1 MRYGVVLPGGTASR
15 QLAQAEAAERAGWD
29 AVFVWET
36 GYGVDPWSLL
46 SAMAVRTDRV
56 RLGTLLTPAPWRRPW
71 KLASQIAT
79 LDQLSSGRA
88 IVTLGLGAVSDD
100 LPSTGETTDLRER
113 AGRLDETIDLLRT
126 LWAGGIEHHGT
137 YFDVVCPGWLVEA
150 AAPVQQA
157 IPIWVAGAWP
167 RPRSM
172 QRALRCDGVVAE
184 WHLGRPTICTEER
197 PRISGTSA
205 DGSVST
211 AATSRWTSSAR
222 ARRRPRTRRLQLPTW
237 PRGAR
242 LAARGGW
249 RHGGGRPRAPKI
261 GSVPWTPGWL
271 PVPRPRE

>member
-46 SAMAVRTDRV
+46 SAMAVRTQQV

-113 AGRLDETIDLLRT
+113 AARLDETIDLLRT

-184 WHLGRPTICTEER
+184 WHLGR
-197 PRISGTSA
+197 A
-205 DGSVST
+205 ND
-211 AATSRWTSSAR
+211 
-222 ARRRPRTRRLQLPTW
+222 L
-237 PRGAR
+237 
-242 LAARGGW
+242 
-249 RHGGGRPRAPKI
+249 HGGTPEDLRDLCRWLSEH
-261 GSVPWTPGWL
+261 GSNVEMDVICQGETPTEDPAAAAAHVASWGTAGCTWWMETRWGSAESAEDRL
-271 PVPRPRE
+271 GAMDARMAAGPPTA

>member
-46 SAMAVRTDRV
+46 SAMAVRTQQV

-113 AGRLDETIDLLRT
+113 AARLDETIDLLRT
-126 LWAGGIEHHGT
+126 LWAGGREHHGT

-157 IPIWVAGAWP
+157 IPIWVAGAWS

-184 WHLGRPTICTEER
+184 WHLGR
-197 PRISGTSA
+197 A
-205 DGSVST
+205 ND
-211 AATSRWTSSAR
+211 
-222 ARRRPRTRRLQLPTW
+222 L
-237 PRGAR
+237 
-242 LAARGGW
+242 
-249 RHGGGRPRAPKI
+249 HGGTPEDLRDLCRWLSEH
-261 GSVPWTPGWL
+261 GSNVEMDVICQGETPTEDPAAAAAHVASWGTAGCTWWMETRWGSAESAGDRL
-271 PVPRPRE
+271 GAMDARMAAGPPTA